1 MITLC
6 ELKGVGPATATLLC
20 SIYKNNI
27 PFMSDEGLKGLGLK
41 L

>member
-1 MITLC
+1 MIEFC

-20 SIYKNNI
+20 SIYNNNI
-27 PFMSDEGLKGLGLK
+27 PFMSDEGLRGMGLK